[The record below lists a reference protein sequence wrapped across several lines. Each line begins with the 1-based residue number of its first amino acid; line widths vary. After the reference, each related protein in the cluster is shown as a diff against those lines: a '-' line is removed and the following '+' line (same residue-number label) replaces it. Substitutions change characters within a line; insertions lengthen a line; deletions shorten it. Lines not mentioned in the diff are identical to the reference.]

1 MAGNGGGGGG
11 GGRVDGPASDS
22 DMEDEAP
29 VLDEGGS
36 GILGPACQPR
46 NQTEKKLLMI
56 TNCKEIILRE
66 LEFFNRTIYSQ
77 AKER

>member
-29 VLDEGGS
+29 VLDEEGS
-36 GILGPACQPR
+36 GILGPAYQPR
-46 NQTEKKLLMI
+46 NETEKNLVMI
-56 TNCKEIILRE
+56 TNCKEIILCE
-66 LEFFNRTIYSQ
+66 LEFFKRTIYSQ

>member
-1 MAGNGGGGGG
+1 MSGNGGGGGG

-29 VLDEGGS
+29 VLDEEGG

-46 NQTEKKLLMI
+46 NETEKKLVMI
-56 TNCKEIILRE
+56 TNCNCKEIIYVNLNF
-66 LEFFNRTIYSQ
+66 L
-77 AKER
+77 KE

>member
-1 MAGNGGGGGG
+1 MDSEVAGNGGGGGG

-29 VLDEGGS
+29 AVDEEGS

-46 NQTEKKLLMI
+46 NGTVKKL
-56 TNCKEIILRE
+56 EIITML
-66 LEFFNRTIYSQ
+66 
-77 AKER
+77 